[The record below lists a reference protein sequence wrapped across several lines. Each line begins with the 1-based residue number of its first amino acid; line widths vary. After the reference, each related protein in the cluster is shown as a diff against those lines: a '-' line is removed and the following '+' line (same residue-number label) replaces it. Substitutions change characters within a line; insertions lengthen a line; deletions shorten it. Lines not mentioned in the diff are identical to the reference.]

1 MLVKKVIFYKSFHL
15 GQHAEKYDHLFPEY
29 ESHNDCS
36 IPCVFEHKQRDIDNR
51 NRNKE
56 NFSRDGFDN
65 FNNFQANGENR
76 VPPIHAFN
84 PQIKIIPT
92 DNMDTIKKRM
102 DEYSRINSHEN
113 LQNPIESFPLTE
125 LINEEET
132 GTRFVRKRDGPPKNS
147 KQNDFSEV

>member
-1 MLVKKVIFYKSFHL
+1 MLT
-15 GQHAEKYDHLFPEY
+15 
-29 ESHNDCS
+29 HN
-36 IPCVFEHKQRDIDNR
+36 
-51 NRNKE
+51 
-56 NFSRDGFDN
+56 
-65 FNNFQANGENR
+65 
-76 VPPIHAFN
+76 AFN

-92 DNMDTIKKRM
+92 DKMDTIKKRM

-125 LINEEET
+125 LINEDET